1 MLPGIAICVC
11 QHVTS
16 FEANSKKYLILFFY
30 PNSIMA
36 IRAARN
42 SRRATRKYVTK
53 VKNQI
58 SLAGQKAPK
67 DQKGSSIKTSQDDIE
82 SAGKTE
88 QYHQK
93 MHSQNIIYEAIISEF
108 YQQQPKMRFSTKLEN
123 TKMKSE
129 QWQPKAT
136 MTSKK
141 KNLHIIMCTTPSD
154 NTQENL
160 EH

>member
-11 QHVTS
+11 QDVTS
-16 FEANSKKYLILFFY
+16 FDANSKKYLIHYF

-53 VKNQI
+53 VRNQI

-67 DQKGSSIKTSQDDIE
+67 DQKGSSIKTHHRITE
-82 SAGKTE
+82 SAGKIE

-93 MHSQNIIYEAIISEF
+93 
-108 YQQQPKMRFSTKLEN
+108 TLL
-123 TKMKSE
+123 T
-129 QWQPKAT
+129 
-136 MTSKK
+136 
-141 KNLHIIMCTTPSD
+141 
-154 NTQENL
+154 
-160 EH
+160 EHYI